1 MMTDKEFRAKFID
14 GNEPNEPTEA
24 QPTVVQKATTAV
36 SHAITTMILSFPL
49 QALGV
54 WAFWN
59 WLAWNVLNAPR
70 MNYWVACAAVIT
82 ITWFIKLFK
91 KGS

>member
-1 MMTDKEFRAKFID
+1 MPHEFR
-14 GNEPNEPTEA
+14 NPLR
-24 QPTVVQKATTAV
+24 QTTAEKI
-36 SHAITTMILSFPL
+36 SGYIGTFLSTMILSFPL

-59 WLAWNVLNAPR
+59 WLAWNILNAPR
-70 MNYWVACAAVIT
+70 MNYWVACAVVIALN
-82 ITWFIKLFK
+82 WFFGLFK